1 MKKRI
6 IFIAVMGMLIVGNV
20 YSALKASSLN
30 GELSVAKKEI
40 SSFNRNAKVINF
52 SRLFIDNVLKTGK
65 EVDFDTRLNLENA
78 VRDIKD
84 DELLA
89 QWNKFTKSQTESDAQ
104 NEVKNLLDLLM
115 KKIQ

>member
-6 IFIAVMGMLIVGNV
+6 IFIAVIGILIISNA
-20 YSALKASSLN
+20 YFALKANSF
-30 GELSVAKKEI
+30 GRELAGAKKEI
-40 SSFNRNAKVINF
+40 SSFNRNGKVISF
-52 SRLFIDNVLKTGK
+52 SRLFINNVLKENK
-65 EVDFDTRLNLENA
+65 EVNFDTRLKLENA

-84 DELLA
+84 DEILA

-104 NEVKNLLDLLM
+104 TEVENLLDLLM